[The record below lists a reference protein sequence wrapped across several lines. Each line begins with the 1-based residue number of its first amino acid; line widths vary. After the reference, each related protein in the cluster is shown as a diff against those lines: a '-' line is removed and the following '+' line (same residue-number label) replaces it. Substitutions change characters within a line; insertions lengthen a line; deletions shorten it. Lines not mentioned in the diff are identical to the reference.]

1 MRLGATQRDVLFI
14 LVALEIK
21 GRAQPFSAVE
31 LLKLINM
38 NKDNPIHGNNLRD
51 GCHKLVGNGLILK
64 FRSPS
69 TLQLAF
75 KLSEKGREL
84 AKAIYDERAKSDA
97 A

>member
-14 LVALEIK
+14 LVALELK
-21 GRAQPFSAVE
+21 GRDKPFSAIE

-38 NKDNPIHGNNLRD
+38 NKGNPIHGNNLRD
-51 GCHKLVGNGLILK
+51 GCHKLVANGLIMK
-64 FRSPS
+64 FRCSS

-84 AKAIYDERAKSDA
+84 AKAIYDERTTSDA